1 MTRSHLIASTI
12 VKLMYEL
19 SKLIIIM
26 GRYLG
31 VYAKDSL
38 DELLLTTHH
47 KSSYR
52 GKSREIE
59 RKAFSEWIDVNIE
72 ITDETKVAKILGHM
86 NDNNEWIT
94 TSGIVD
100 PSDAK
105 GDNYPDVILNGNWKP
120 VHR

>member
-1 MTRSHLIASTI
+1 
-12 VKLMYEL
+12 
-19 SKLIIIM
+19 M

-59 RKAFSEWIDVNIE
+59 RKAFSEWIDVNVNIKTNE
-72 ITDETKVAKILGHM
+72 ADTKVAKILGHM